1 MMSRRDRTMEPSLLT
16 VQRDG
21 KTVCPASKFQK
32 MVSGKYKLRV
42 LWGLQNGWR
51 RYSDIKTGLLTG
63 DVDSKEIAPRVLSRE
78 LRNLVTMGMVERKD
92 HHVFQDR
99 KIEIILG
106 VFLFAIGAL
115 LVYDAFESRG
125 KKIPWPLGL
134 VAPW

>member
-1 MMSRRDRTMEPSLLT
+1 MMSRGDRKIEPSLLT

-78 LRNLVTMGMVERKD
+78 LKTLVAMGMVERKD
-92 HHVFQDR
+92 HQVLPLKVEYRLTHKGRTFLP
-99 KIEIILG
+99 IIAVIHKWG
-106 VFLFAIGAL
+106 VQH
-115 LVYDAFESRG
+115 LV
-125 KKIPWPLGL
+125 
-134 VAPW
+134 

>member
-1 MMSRRDRTMEPSLLT
+1 M
-16 VQRDG
+16 
-21 KTVCPASKFQK
+21 
-32 MVSGKYKLRV
+32 
-42 LWGLQNGWR
+42 
-51 RYSDIKTGLLTG
+51 DITGFW
-63 DVDSKEIAPRVLSRE
+63 
-78 LRNLVTMGMVERKD
+78 RKD